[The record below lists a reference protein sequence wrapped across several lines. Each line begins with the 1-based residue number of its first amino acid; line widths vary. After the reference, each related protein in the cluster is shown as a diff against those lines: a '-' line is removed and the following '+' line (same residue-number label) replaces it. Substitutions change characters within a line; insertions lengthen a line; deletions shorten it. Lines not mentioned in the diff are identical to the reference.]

1 MNDLDLFSEPDRNRQ
16 WADDGQRSDERP
28 PPRRAQRQARRQQRR
43 KKRNS
48 RAALLFSL
56 AFLVAVVGTGG
67 VFGVAWLDHRMNPPD
82 YEGEGA
88 GSVTIQIKEGD
99 GGSTIAATLQRHDVV
114 KSVRGFL
121 KVYAEEKR
129 AGTIQPGYYAMRL
142 RMSSK
147 AAMTRLLDPKSRAG
161 NQIIISEGK
170 RAVEIF
176 QELSRKTGIP
186 VNDFVKASRD
196 PRALGAPS
204 WAKPPSSALNR
215 IEGYLYP
222 GRYDVNPKDGAA
234 KILKQMVARFNQM
247 AREIDLEGE
256 AKKADLKPET
266 VITLASLIQAEGGQ
280 DSDLPKISRVIRNR
294 LRINMHLRFDTT
306 IVYFLNR
313 RTLNVRERDYTT
325 PHPYNTY
332 QHQGLTP
339 GPISNPGV
347 KAIQAALKPEP
358 GNWLYFVATDP
369 TNKVTK
375 FTDSEAEFN
384 KFVEEFR
391 AWQRNNPGN

>member
-16 WADDGQRSDERP
+16 WADDGQWSDERP
-28 PPRRAQRQARRQQRR
+28 PPRRVQRQARRQQRR
-43 KKRNS
+43 KKRNG

-147 AAMTRLLDPKSRAG
+147 AAMTRLLDPKARTG
-161 NQIIISEGK
+161 RFTLIEGM
-170 RAVEIF
+170 RAVEVF
-176 QELSRKTGIP
+176 QALSKHTGIP
-186 VNDFVKASRD
+186 VAKFVAASKNAK
-196 PRALGAPS
+196 ALGVPS
-204 WAKPPSSALNR
+204 YGMPPRGALNNV
-215 IEGYLYP
+215 EGYLFP
-222 GRYDVNPKDGAA
+222 GQYNIDPKDSPEQ
-234 KILKQMVARFNQM
+234 ILKRMVDRFKQEAGELDLVNAAR
-247 AREIDLEGE
+247 
-256 AKKADLKPET
+256 KANMTPAQ
-266 VITLASLIQAEGGQ
+266 VITMASLIQAEGGN
-280 DSDLPKISRVIRNR
+280 DSDFPKISRVIYNR
-294 LRINMHLRFDTT
+294 MEQGWPLQFDTS
-306 IVYFLNR
+306 VLYFLNK
-313 RTLNVRERDYTT
+313 RTLNVRNRQVGIK
-325 PHPYNTY
+325 HPYSTY
-332 QHQGLTP
+332 TNKGLPP
-339 GPISNPGV
+339 GPISNPGT
-347 KAIQAALKPEP
+347 KAIEAALRPEP
-358 GNWLYFVATDP
+358 GKWLYFVATDP

-375 FTDSEAEFN
+375 FAET
-384 KFVEEFR
+384 EPEFR
-391 AWQRNNPGN
+391 RYEQEFRDWQAKNPGN